1 MVMAHRVHLPM
12 FERPKTVGDCRHAVR
27 PCPWVSCRF
36 NLLIDVLEDGSIVI
50 NAKYRRPDGAQR
62 VIAPKPETEDRFQD
76 EIEDAIE
83 VWFDEPI
90 PPVRSCVLD
99 ETMHLYNDDK
109 QLDEIAELMFVSR
122 ERIRQIEAA
131 ALVKVKR
138 RCLELGIT
146 FADLMAELARTRG
159 E

>member
-12 FERPKTVGDCRHAVR
+12 LKRPETVGDCRHAVR

-62 VIAPKPETEDRFQD
+62 VIAAKPETEERFQD

-83 VWFDEPI
+83 VWFDEPT

-99 ETMHLYNDDK
+99 ETMHRYSDDK

-131 ALVKVKR
+131 ALIKVRR
-138 RCLELGIT
+138 RCEELDIS
-146 FADLMAELARTRG
+146 FADLMAEVARTRG